1 MTLAF
6 TVFEFMLL
14 KTPYYFYNYFYNL
27 RDLLYVRN
35 SCMYVKQLEER

>member
-6 TVFEFMLL
+6 MVFEFMLL

-27 RDLLYVRN
+27 RDLLS